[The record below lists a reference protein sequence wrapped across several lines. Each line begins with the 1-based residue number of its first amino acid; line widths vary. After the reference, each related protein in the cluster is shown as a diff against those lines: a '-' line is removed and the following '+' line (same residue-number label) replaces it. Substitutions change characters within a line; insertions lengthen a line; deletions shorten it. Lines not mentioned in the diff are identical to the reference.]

1 MLPRILIVDDESS
14 ICISLSL
21 ALEPEYEVVW
31 ETDPIRALDRLQTEP
46 IDLVLL
52 DMVIGPYDG
61 LDILMKIKKLAPL
74 AAVIM
79 MTAYGSIRSSVS
91 AMTRGAFTYLTKP
104 LDLEELKIY
113 IRQALEFRSLNENVT
128 YLNDQLEAQN
138 QAEELIGTSP
148 ALEQVRTMLRKFQ
161 NVDVNV
167 LITGESGT
175 GKRIAAHT
183 LHNGADGRRFVTV
196 NCAAFDEKRLEE
208 EFFGYKMD
216 AVPGALCD
224 RRGKLDYANGG
235 TLYLDGIGDM
245 PPEFQRK
252 LLRVLQEHTFSPI
265 GSREVHQFH
274 TRIIASANR
283 TSDELVQSGLLR
295 QDLLYRLNAVEIHMP
310 RLRERRADIPLL
322 CSHFISR
329 SSTLRNKRVRI
340 RGVTEKRWKFSAPTP
355 SPAMS
360 VSLPTQSNMPASSQA
375 ANGFDRRTFPI
386 SSQTRVRDS
395 ARSSACLPERHCRS
409 SNGLPSRPLTA
420 QTPESAAR
428 WSPSSASARAGF
440 GTS

>member
-1 MLPRILIVDDESS
+1 
-14 ICISLSL
+14 
-21 ALEPEYEVVW
+21 
-31 ETDPIRALDRLQTEP
+31 
-46 IDLVLL
+46 
-52 DMVIGPYDG
+52 
-61 LDILMKIKKLAPL
+61 
-74 AAVIM
+74 
-79 MTAYGSIRSSVS
+79 
-91 AMTRGAFTYLTKP
+91 MTRGAFTYLTKP

-340 RGVTEKRWKFSAPTP
+340 RGVTDEALEILC
-355 SPAMS
+355 AH
-360 VSLPTQSNMPASSQA
+360 
-375 ANGFDRRTFPI
+375 TFPGNVRELANTIEYAGIVASGEWIRPKDLPYQFTNARPGLGEVERVLAGKTLQELERLAIETSYRANAGKRSAMVSELGI
-386 SSQTRVRDS
+386 SPR
-395 ARSSACLPERHCRS
+395 
-409 SNGLPSRPLTA
+409 GLWNKLKEYGL
-420 QTPESAAR
+420 Q
-428 WSPSSASARAGF
+428 
-440 GTS
+440 